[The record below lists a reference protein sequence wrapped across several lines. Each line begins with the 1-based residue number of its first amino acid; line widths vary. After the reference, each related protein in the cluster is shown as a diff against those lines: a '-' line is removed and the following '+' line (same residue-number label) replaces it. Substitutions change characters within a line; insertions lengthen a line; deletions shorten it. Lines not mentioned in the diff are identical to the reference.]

1 MDQCL
6 LTTVNDTIPSK
17 PLPIKTISDQ
27 QTPKTTTPELFDSA
41 YETGTDSEVS
51 SNDDSP
57 PSPPTSKSQ
66 QQHPHHQD
74 DTNNDDNEALP
85 QLAKAKGHYWITT
98 TGAKI
103 LDACGGAG
111 VACIGHGRKEVIK
124 AITKQMASCSYASYA
139 HFKLDPVERLS
150 EWLVES
156 TGGMMKKVYL
166 MCSGMS
172 PPVPPST
179 SACSPNIMSLLINSP
194 LPGSEAIEA
203 ALKLSLEFHHSWT
216 GGSTTKRTNFITRTP
231 SYHGTT
237 LGSLSASNHFSR
249 RLPFISSGILL
260 ESHFHPISACNPYRD
275 QLFSSVD
282 EPTAAY
288 VSRKLAELESMFLRL
303 GPETVAA
310 VIMEPIV
317 GAALGCVPPPP
328 GYMRGVKKLCERYG
342 ALLVFDEVM
351 CGMGRSGTLH
361 AWQSIERP
369 ENGEEGGEVVPDLQ
383 TLGKCFTGGYTPGS
397 ALLVG
402 HKIAGVMEQ
411 EKRVFT
417 HGHTYQNNPLVAAAA
432 LAVQVGVIERE
443 GLLAK
448 VREHEKVL
456 GWLLRQR
463 LSKHPNVG
471 DIRGRGLFW
480 GVEFVKDRE
489 TKEPFDVGLGVAQ
502 MVHRTA
508 MKEFGV
514 LVYNGQGCAG
524 EGRGDHVMVMPAYD
538 ILEEELEMI
547 VDRLG
552 KAVESV
558 FEKLGG
564 I

>member
-1 MDQCL
+1 MSIPSRRPSPLFSKRTSLSFTTDLTNKMDQCL

-57 PSPPTSKSQ
+57 PSPPT
-66 QQHPHHQD
+66 
-74 DTNNDDNEALP
+74 TLP

-166 MCSGMS
+166 MCS
-172 PPVPPST
+172 
-179 SACSPNIMSLLINSP
+179 
-194 LPGSEAIEA
+194 GSEAIEA